1 MGSLGAL
8 GHPRL
13 YVCVCL
19 AGSMA
24 ASSAFAGGFAIREQS
39 TTSQGMSFAGSAAN
53 STLSAM
59 YWNPAAVANQD
70 GFNTESHGA
79 LVLGDSEITVTG
91 GTVQALNPGSGDQSG
106 NIAKPALVTSGYLN
120 YQLNPNLFVGLSTN
134 APFGL
139 VTEPE
144 NGNYSGSIIGRTA
157 KIFNL
162 VGTPTVGYRIAPG
175 VTVGAGVQVS

>member
-1 MGSLGAL
+1 
-8 GHPRL
+8 
-13 YVCVCL
+13 
-19 AGSMA
+19 MA

-91 GTVQALNPGSGDQSG
+91 GTILDGLPTDSGIPGLEIVDVNSAATGNSSG
-106 NIAKPALVTSGYLN
+106 NIAKPALVTSSYVN
-120 YQLNPNLFVGLSTN
+120 YQLNRNIYVGLSAN

-139 VTEPE
+139 V
-144 NGNYSGSIIGRTA
+144 
-157 KIFNL
+157 
-162 VGTPTVGYRIAPG
+162 
-175 VTVGAGVQVS
+175 